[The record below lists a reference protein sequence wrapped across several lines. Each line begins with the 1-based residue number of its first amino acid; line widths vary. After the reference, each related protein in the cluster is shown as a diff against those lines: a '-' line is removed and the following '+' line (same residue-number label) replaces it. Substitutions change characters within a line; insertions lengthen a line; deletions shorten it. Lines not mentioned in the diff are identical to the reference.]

1 VRVTFSVPPRL
12 TSEVDMRK
20 STLLLTLAAL
30 PVLFGLEPE
39 KSRVQAEYHQS
50 YPMQPGSRLT
60 VNNQN
65 GSIEIAGWDQNTLD
79 ISATRY
85 AETQQVLDQLKI
97 DVATAGDGVHIRTI
111 VPQDSENA
119 GVKYIIKVPRRAEL
133 AEIRSTNGAIRVND
147 VEGSA
152 SLHTSNG
159 SVHASK
165 TRGKLQIDTSN
176 GAVAVQGADGD
187 TDVHTSNGSVR
198 ADLEESR
205 GGAITLITTNGS
217 VDLKLGA
224 VTQGEVKAAT
234 SNGSITVRI
243 PAVAGAH
250 VKAETSG
257 HSRVSTDFDVRKE
270 GENSPSRLEGI
281 VGAGGPQLNLT
292 TTQGSIGILKI

>member
-1 VRVTFSVPPRL
+1 
-12 TSEVDMRK
+12 MRK
-20 STLLLTLAAL
+20 STLLLTLAAI

-39 KSRVQAEYHQS
+39 KTRVQAEYHQS

-97 DVATAGDGVHIRTI
+97 DVATAADGVHIRTI

-119 GVKYIIKVPRRAEL
+119 GVKYVIKVPRRAEL

-176 GAVAVQGADGD
+176 GAVAVQGIDGD

-217 VDLKLGA
+217 VELKLGA

-292 TTQGSIGILKI
+292 TTQGSIRILKI

>member
-1 VRVTFSVPPRL
+1 
-12 TSEVDMRK
+12 MRK
-20 STLLLTLAAL
+20 ITLLLTLAAI

-65 GSIEIAGWDQNTLD
+65 GSIEIAGWDQNNLD

-85 AETQQVLDQLKI
+85 AETQQVLDHLKI
-97 DVATAGDGVHIRTI
+97 DVATAADGVHIRTI
-111 VPQDSENA
+111 APQESENA
-119 GVKYIIKVPRRAEL
+119 GVKYVIKVPRRAEL

-176 GAVAVQGADGD
+176 GAVAVQNIDGD

-234 SNGSITVRI
+234 SNGSITVRT

-292 TTQGSIGILKI
+292 TTQGSIRILKI

>member
-1 VRVTFSVPPRL
+1 
-12 TSEVDMRK
+12 MRK
-20 STLLLTLAAL
+20 STLLLTLAAI

-97 DVATAGDGVHIRTI
+97 DVTTAGDGVHVRTI
-111 VPQDSENA
+111 VPQESENA
-119 GVKYIIKVPRRAEL
+119 GVKYVIKVPRRAEL

-176 GAVAVQGADGD
+176 GAVAVQNIDGD
-187 TDVHTSNGSVR
+187 TVVHTSNGSVR

-205 GGAITLITTNGS
+205 SGAITLTTTNGS

-250 VKAETSG
+250 VKAETSS

-292 TTQGSIGILKI
+292 TTQGSIRILKI

>member
-1 VRVTFSVPPRL
+1 VTFSVPARL

-20 STLLLTLAAL
+20 ITLLLTLAAI

-97 DVATAGDGVHIRTI
+97 DVANGADGVHIRTI

-176 GAVAVQGADGD
+176 GAVAVQNIDGD

-292 TTQGSIGILKI
+292 TTQGSIRILKI

>member
-1 VRVTFSVPPRL
+1 
-12 TSEVDMRK
+12 MRK
-20 STLLLTLAAL
+20 STLLLTLAAI
-30 PVLFGLEPE
+30 PVLFALEPE

-97 DVATAGDGVHIRTI
+97 DVANAADGVHIRTI

-176 GAVAVQGADGD
+176 GAVAVQGIDGD

-292 TTQGSIGILKI
+292 TTQGSIRILKI

>member
-1 VRVTFSVPPRL
+1 VTFSVPARL

-20 STLLLTLAAL
+20 STLLLTLAAI

-97 DVATAGDGVHIRTI
+97 DVANAADGVHIRTI

-176 GAVAVQGADGD
+176 GAVAVQNIDGD

-292 TTQGSIGILKI
+292 TTQGSIRILKI